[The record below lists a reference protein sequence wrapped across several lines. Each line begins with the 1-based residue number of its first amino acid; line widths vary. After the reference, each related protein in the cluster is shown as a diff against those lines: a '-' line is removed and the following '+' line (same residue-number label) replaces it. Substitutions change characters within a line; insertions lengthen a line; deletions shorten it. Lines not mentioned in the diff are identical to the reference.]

1 MATKEDRAFIKKTLS
16 SGKNSRSNE
25 LNVYVREFFSEN
37 NNERHPSTSCV
48 CHSGVA
54 RHATPQR
61 SPPFL
66 SLGPEGDSRFLS
78 ALEADGG
85 KTFFQFSSPGRD
97 KCRPFIRKH
106 WEQHSAVIHVTL
118 LCSAVLTLAGDVCPY
133 FVHCLFPVQTI
144 NMYLTVLTNMG
155 FNFIFCYMLFL
166 SK

>member
-25 LNVYVREFFSEN
+25 LNVYVREFLV
-37 NNERHPSTSCV
+37 RITMKDIHQPPV

-54 RHATPQR
+54 RHVTPQR

-78 ALEADGG
+78 VLEADGG

-106 WEQHSAVIHVTL
+106 WEQQSAVIHVTL
-118 LCSAVLTLAGDVCPY
+118 LCSAVLTLAGDVCSY

-155 FNFIFCYMLFL
+155 FHFIFCYMLFL